1 MILFFKDAKIKTY
14 CCIFLTDRPNVDYI
28 IVIMLSFRKCD
39 VMEKTEENK
48 NMEKYEAYKSMKVNL
63 TKAMNSGFY
72 YEAIF
77 IEYAIIEDRCLSLLQ
92 SAEVKVVD
100 NRGHTIKLSTKINKF
115 RTHKAFVFPF
125 IRKKLT
131 ADFLDE
137 LENWKR
143 DRDALIH
150 DLANIPYDPESV
162 KSIAEHGKE
171 IVRQL
176 DNKVKSIQRYIKKEN
191 EKLPCQR

>member
-1 MILFFKDAKIKTY
+1 
-14 CCIFLTDRPNVDYI
+14 
-28 IVIMLSFRKCD
+28 
-39 VMEKTEENK
+39 MEKTEESK

-115 RTHKAFVFPF
+115 RTHKAFVVPF

-137 LENWKR
+137 VENWKR

-150 DLANIPYDPESV
+150 NLADIPYDPESV

-171 IVRQL
+171 LVRQL
-176 DNKVKSIQRYIKKEN
+176 DNKVKSIQRYIKKEK
-191 EKLPCQR
+191 EESSCQREENG